1 MCTVCKSPSTLRLR
15 RVAAAHASQVTVDR
29 CALRR
34 TVERAAHRPMPLQ
47 IAGAGWAGYPCQ
59 QPRPRR
65 WIFATFGLWPAP
77 PRLFGVSRGGRHDR
91 LPVEGFVLPLTFAL
105 AQWCSTPPP
114 SPPPPPQPLSRRN
127 CGTAMHSVAFLADLE
142 RPREQGRYLPSAST
156 ALADAEG

>member
-91 LPVEGFVLPLTFAL
+91 LPVEGFVSPYVCSGSMVLDASAFSAAAAASESQELWDGH
-105 AQWCSTPPP
+105 AQRCIS
-114 SPPPPPQPLSRRN
+114 
-127 CGTAMHSVAFLADLE
+127 C
-142 RPREQGRYLPSAST
+142 
-156 ALADAEG
+156 